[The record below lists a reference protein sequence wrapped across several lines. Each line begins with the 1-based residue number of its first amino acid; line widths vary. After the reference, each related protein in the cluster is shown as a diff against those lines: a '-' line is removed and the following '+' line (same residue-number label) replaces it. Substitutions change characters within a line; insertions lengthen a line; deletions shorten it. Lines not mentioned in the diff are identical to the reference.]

1 MVQEILPYMSQALM
15 FALKKRIYE
24 RRYRRTF
31 SKNNQCP
38 QQKEKNDNGRKPPFF
53 AHFEKGPEF

>member
-1 MVQEILPYMSQALM
+1 MSQARM

-24 RRYRRTF
+24 RRYRRAF